1 MDDKEKKLKLDLDF
15 LGENTP
21 EKSEKKKHEPKE
33 HEPKHHKPEHKK
45 PEDDA
50 PMSST
55 TKGVLAASVIAVV
68 IIGIALASSGSSSS
82 TTADT
87 TNTLPPPSN
96 TQTLDEILGTSKT
109 TANSDTPTAHTKSA
123 NQTCKDTYGAQA
135 YSTGDKNA
143 DGSPACDCNDGYT
156 RNDDLTTCVAVPKVK
171 TALEIC
177 QDRNGYNATYDS
189 STNSCGC
196 ASGYSLSATSNQCV
210 DALTARDDSCAAAYP
225 GTSFL
230 KYDTASSKNI
240 CDCKAGYDWNNDR
253 TACYTTTA
261 FTQSCVS
268 SYGTGA
274 ISTVTSGKRYCD
286 CGYGY
291 DFNPGRTMCVTTA
304 SINAICER
312 DVGRNSRY
320 SGSSTDGKYNCTT
333 PY

>member
-1 MDDKEKKLKLDLDF
+1 MEHQDKKLKLDLDF
-15 LGENTP
+15 LGKDAP
-21 EKSEKKKHEPKE
+21 EKLEKE
-33 HEPKHHKPEHKK
+33 HEPKEHHKPEHKK

-50 PMSST
+50 PMSDA
-55 TKGVLAASVIAVV
+55 TKWTLGAIGVAVLIIFIAA
-68 IIGIALASSGSSSS
+68 GSSGGNTETAS
-82 TTADT
+82 TQ
-87 TNTLPPPSN
+87 TNTLPPPAN
-96 TQTLDEILGTSKT
+96 TKTLDEILDTSKAGT
-109 TANSDTPTAHTKSA
+109 NSYVPVADRTKTAN
-123 NQTCKDTYGAQA
+123 QICKDEYGSQS
-135 YSTGDKNA
+135 YSTGEKDSLG
-143 DGSPACDCNDGYT
+143 DPICDCNDGYQWNSGQT
-156 RNDDLTTCVAVPKVK
+156 ACVAVPAAPKVQ

-189 STNSCGC
+189 ASNSCGC

-210 DALTARDDSCAAAYP
+210 DALQARDDSCTVSYP

-230 KYDTASSKNI
+230 KYDTVSSKNI

-274 ISTVTSGKRYCD
+274 ISTVSGGKHYCD

-320 SGSSTDGKYNCTT
+320 AGSSTDGKYNCTE